1 MKLLSLFSDVFAWD
15 YSDLK
20 TYDTNIIQHT
30 IPIKPNQKPFRQKL
44 RRINPKLLPSIEKE
58 VNRLYKLGIIVP
70 IQFSDWISNLVPVR
84 KKTSEIRLCID
95 FRNLNKVSLKDNYPL
110 AKMDHI
116 LQRVVGASRMSLL
129 DGYSGYNQIL
139 VHEDDRDKTAF
150 TTPWGTFH
158 YAKMPFDEEH
168 LYHLKIVFQRCIKY
182 GISLNSKKSLFAMD
196 EGKLLGHIISKDGI
210 RIDPA
215 RVEAIQQIEQLQNK
229 KEIQSFNGKL
239 NFLRHFIPNLAEHLG
254 EITSML
260 KKESQVK
267 WTEEAV
273 KSFNLVKLA
282 LSSAPIL
289 ISPDYTQDFIL
300 FSFASEH
307 TLAAVLM
314 QKREAYVPNAT
325 VKDILVQADPEG
337 RRGKWIAALL
347 EYDVEIKP
355 TKLIKGQGLAKL
367 MAETNLQVLEINLIA
382 AMSDEDEEN
391 PSVQVSEMFLSS
403 PWYADILYVLQH
415 FSSPPGMPRNRSRTL
430 KLKAA
435 KFCILDSALFW
446 KDPGG
451 MLLNCLVEE
460 EAKRV
465 VEDFHRGDCGG
476 HLFWKTTTNKILRA
490 GYYWPSL
497 FLDVYKAIKNCHECQ
512 IFQGKQKLQSLPL
525 KPIEVNTPFQQ
536 WGLDFN
542 GEIHPASSGQH
553 RWILTATDY
562 FTKWIEA
569 IPTRQATDAVIISFL
584 ETNILSCFGCPSKLI
599 TDNAAAFKSKR
610 MIEFCYKYNISL
622 GHSTAYHPQGNG
634 FAESSNKSLVNIIKK
649 LLEISK
655 KGSHKKLINALWADR
670 VSQKKSIGMSPFE
683 LVYGT
688 DTVFPT
694 SLAVPVVKLLQ
705 EAGSE
710 EDPM

>member
-15 YSDLK
+15 YSDLN

-58 VNRLYKLGIIVP
+58 VNIFYKSRIIVP
-70 IQFSDWISNLVPVR
+70 IRFLDWISNLVPVR
-84 KKTSEIRLCID
+84 KKTGDIRLCID
-95 FRNLNKVSLKDNYPL
+95 FKNLNKVSLKDNYPL
-110 AKMDHI
+110 PKMDHI

-139 VHEDDRDKTAF
+139 VHEDEHDKTTF
-150 TTPWGTFH
+150 ITPWGTFH
-158 YAKMPFDEEH
+158 YAKTPFGLKNAGATFQRAMDVAFTNEKDVFLVVCLDDLTVFPNSDEEH
-168 LYHLKIVFQRCIKY
+168 LYHLKIVFQKCRKY
-182 GISLNSKKSLFAMD
+182 GISLNPKKSLFAMD
-196 EGKLLGHIISKDGI
+196 EGKLLGHIISKDDI
-210 RIDPA
+210 HVDPA
-215 RVEAIQQIEQLQNK
+215 HVEAIQQIEQPRNK

-239 NFLRHFIPNLAEHLG
+239 NFLCRFIPNLAEHLR

-260 KKESQVK
+260 KKDSQREGVEK
-267 WTEEAV
+267 PIAFFSQIIRDGALKYNITEKQA
-273 KSFNLVKLA
+273 LA
-282 LSSAPIL
+282 LVNALKDFRVYIL
-289 ISPDYTQDFIL
+289 HSHIL
-300 FSFASEH
+300 
-307 TLAAVLM
+307 
-314 QKREAYVPNAT
+314 AYVPNAT

-347 EYDVEIKP
+347 EYDVDIKP

-367 MAETNLQVLEINLIA
+367 IAETNLQALDINLIA

-403 PWYADILYVLQH
+403 PWYVDILYVLQH
-415 FSSPPGMPRNRSRTL
+415 LSSPPGMPRNRSRTL

-435 KFCILDSALFW
+435 KFCILDSTLFC

-497 FLDVYKAIKNCHECQ
+497 FLDVYKAIKNCHESQ
-512 IFQGKQKLQSLPL
+512 IFQGKQKLQPLPL
-525 KPIEVNTPFQQ
+525 KPIEVSAPFQQ
-536 WGLDFN
+536 WGLDFI

-584 ETNILSCFGCPSKLI
+584 EINI
-599 TDNAAAFKSKR
+599 
-610 MIEFCYKYNISL
+610 
-622 GHSTAYHPQGNG
+622 
-634 FAESSNKSLVNIIKK
+634 
-649 LLEISK
+649 
-655 KGSHKKLINALWADR
+655 
-670 VSQKKSIGMSPFE
+670 
-683 LVYGT
+683 
-688 DTVFPT
+688 
-694 SLAVPVVKLLQ
+694 
-705 EAGSE
+705 
-710 EDPM
+710 